1 MDVQE
6 IINQARDAMTV
17 RRVFGD
23 PYEKDG
29 LTIIPAARVSG
40 GAGGGAGNDAEG
52 SQGSGA
58 GYGLNA
64 TPVGAYVIKDGVVTW
79 QPAIDLNRAIMGAQL
94 VMIVMLLAL
103 RAMIR
108 ARAWAQARGAAAAR
122 EETGQRWR
130 RSHHTT

>member
-1 MDVQE
+1 MDVQQ

-29 LTIIPAARVSG
+29 VTIIPAARVSG
-40 GAGGGAGNDAEG
+40 GAGGGAGNDTEG
-52 SQGSGA
+52 SQGAGA

-79 QPAIDLNRAIMGAQL
+79 QPAIDLNRVIMGAQI
-94 VMIVMLLAL
+94 VIIVMLLAL
-103 RAMIR
+103 R
-108 ARAWAQARGAAAAR
+108 
-122 EETGQRWR
+122 
-130 RSHHTT
+130 